1 MGSEPGNEASPKV
14 SPWASVEVS
23 NLPQS
28 IRWNID
34 AKGSMIGLEADREWE
49 MEERKQTHTFH
60 GLKNQCLASKGE
72 NT

>member
-1 MGSEPGNEASPKV
+1 
-14 SPWASVEVS
+14 
-23 NLPQS
+23 
-28 IRWNID
+28 
-34 AKGSMIGLEADREWE
+34 MIGLEADREWE